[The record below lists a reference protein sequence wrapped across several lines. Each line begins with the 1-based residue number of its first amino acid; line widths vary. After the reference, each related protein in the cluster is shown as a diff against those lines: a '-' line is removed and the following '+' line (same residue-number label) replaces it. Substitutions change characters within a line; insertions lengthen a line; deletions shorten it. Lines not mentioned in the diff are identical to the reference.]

1 MLFGALVVLFVI
13 VCILLCLVVLI
24 QSDKGGGI
32 SGALGGGLSNA
43 SALLGTQDTANILT
57 RATTI
62 LATAYMVLC
71 IVISLFVAGAA
82 SRSGGKSMLQ
92 ERAEKYEAPASI
104 LQGGG
109 IQLEDDAEAAEGAGT
124 GEGGLQLEGTGDSKG
139 TGTAGGLQLGEEILP
154 QEQGSSGGENTP
166 SGTADTE

>member
-32 SGALGGGLSNA
+32 SGALGGGLSGA

-71 IVISLFVAGAA
+71 IVISLFVAGTVGGGPA
-82 SRSGGKSMLQ
+82 GKSMLK

-109 IQLEDDAEAAEGAGT
+109 IQLE
-124 GEGGLQLEGTGDSKG
+124 EGTEEGQG
-139 TGTAGGLQLGEEILP
+139 GGATGGGLQLGEEILP
-154 QEQGSSGGENTP
+154 DEESAPAGEEAP
-166 SGTADTE
+166 SGTAGAQ